1 MKEVKDTLKRLGK
14 PAVAMTV
21 IMGLFLI
28 GFCGA
33 VILKLVSGPKA
44 DSVSESS
51 LAALSGRLGNA
62 IEAVGKRNALEE
74 RAKVST
80 NFVPRLSE
88 DVIKSAPPPE
98 PVLKGVASNKGKTK
112 VFLND
117 RILSVGDELE
127 GRTVVGIKKDNVTIR
142 DKDGHENTI
151 SLEIE

>member
-1 MKEVKDTLKRLGK
+1 MKEVKDTLKKLGK
-14 PAVAMTV
+14 PAIAMTV
-21 IMGLFLI
+21 ITGLFLI

-62 IEAVGKRNALEE
+62 IEAVGKRSVIKE
-74 RAKVST
+74 RAKVAT
-80 NFVPRLSE
+80 NFVPRASE
-88 DVIKSAPPPE
+88 DVNKSAPPAG

-142 DKDGHENTI
+142 DKDGNESNL
-151 SLEIE
+151 SLETE